1 MSDRRLEQVSAR
13 LVRLLRDDPPR
24 RGSPLALDRWLL
36 SRLSREEVELV
47 LRAER
52 EYGEEAMAEWL
63 GELLV
68 EAGVVSRPLAV
79 AV

>member
-13 LVRLLRDDPPR
+13 LVRLLRNDPPR
-24 RGSPLALDRWLL
+24 RASPLTLDRWIL
-36 SRLSREEVELV
+36 SRLSREEIELV
-47 LRAER
+47 LQAER

-63 GELLV
+63 GEILV
-68 EAGVVSRPLAV
+68 EAGLASRPLAV